1 MLRIVVLGLSLLL
14 LLAGGALIALG
25 PLLFR
30 MRLVDLATAMDG
42 MQAVAFWLLV
52 GAVGLGL
59 AGLVL
64 AFVGAKHR
72 AGIVAVLL
80 TAAAGMAAGGIHGRD
95 VSREDLPP
103 IWDVQTDW
111 TRPVAFTEATLKA
124 RSAAGAVRVRDDAL
138 VGEGH
143 GRWSGLPFSQAQAV
157 VYRDIKPL
165 VVKAAPAGA
174 AAAAARAAE
183 RMGWRV
189 TTRDIEAG
197 VVEAVFR
204 SPWYELE
211 HDIAVRVVPEGQG
224 SRVDVRAASRLPG
237 HDMGANAS
245 LVKQMINE
253 IVLAL

>member
-14 LLAGGALIALG
+14 LLVGGTFLALG

-30 MRLVDLATAMDG
+30 MRLVDLVTAMDG
-42 MQAVAFWLLV
+42 MQEIAFWLLI
-52 GAVGLGL
+52 GAVGTGL
-59 AGLVL
+59 LGLVL

-80 TAAAGMAAGGIHGRD
+80 TAAAGMAAGGLYGRD
-95 VSREDLPP
+95 ISREDLPP
-103 IWDVQTDW
+103 IWDAQTDW
-111 TRPVAFTEATLKA
+111 NRPVAFTEATLKA
-124 RSAAGAVRVRDDAL
+124 RAAASAVRVRDDAL

-143 GRWSGLPFSQAQAV
+143 GRWTGLPFSQAQAV
-157 VYRDIKPL
+157 VYRDIEPRVL
-165 VVKAAPAGA
+165 NAPPAAVVA
-174 AAAAARAAE
+174 AAVKAAE

-189 TTRDIEAG
+189 TTRDDDAG
-197 VVEAVFR
+197 VVEAVYS

-224 SRVDVRAASRLPG
+224 SRVDVRATSRLPG

-245 LVKQMINE
+245 LVKSMINE

>member
-30 MRLVDLATAMDG
+30 MRLVDLVTAMDG
-42 MQAVAFWLLV
+42 MQAVALWMLV

-59 AGLVL
+59 VGLVL
-64 AFVGAKHR
+64 AFIGARHR

-80 TAAAGMAAGGIHGRD
+80 TAAAGMAAGSIYGRD

-111 TRPVAFTEATLKA
+111 SRPVAFTEATLKA
-124 RSAAGAVRVRDDAL
+124 RAGAGAVRVRDDAM
-138 VGEGH
+138 VGDGQ
-143 GRWSGLPFSQAQAV
+143 GRWTGLPFAQAQAV
-157 VYRDIKPL
+157 FYRDIEPL
-165 VVKAAPAGA
+165 VLKAAPGEVAGA
-174 AAAAARAAE
+174 AVRAAE

-189 TTRDIEAG
+189 TTRDIDGG

-211 HDIAVRVVPEGQG
+211 HDIAVRVAPEGDG
-224 SRVDVRAASRLPG
+224 ARVDVRATSRLPG

-245 LVKQMINE
+245 LVKQMIDE